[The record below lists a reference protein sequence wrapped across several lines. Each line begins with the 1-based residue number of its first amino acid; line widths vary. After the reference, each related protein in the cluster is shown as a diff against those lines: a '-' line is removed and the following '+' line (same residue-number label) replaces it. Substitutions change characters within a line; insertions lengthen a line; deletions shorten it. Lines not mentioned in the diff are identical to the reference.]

1 MQKISDRI
9 KEIVEF
15 LYEVGVVELIIY
27 RSPTGELSEARVI
40 IEHDDI
46 ITEHLQSEGLTPHK
60 STWATM
66 DLPSDTVFDLPDNH
80 RISIHVMGELK
91 YAAHK

>member
-1 MQKISDRI
+1 MQKISERI

-40 IEHDDI
+40 IQHNGP
-46 ITEHLQSEGLTPHK
+46 ITDRLQSEGLTPHK
-60 STWATM
+60 SVWATM
-66 DLPSDTVFDLPDNH
+66 GLPSDTVFDLPDNR

-91 YAAHK
+91 YAAK